1 MLPNIDD
8 SAAPTA
14 TAAEVTVGPGAARR
28 SSSAMIAVSAATAES
43 DLPGWSA
50 MHDEALFDR
59 LPLVAGFHRQPDEAL
74 EQWVGEARRRGAS
87 WLRIGTA
94 LGITRQSA

>member
-1 MLPNIDD
+1 
-8 SAAPTA
+8 
-14 TAAEVTVGPGAARR
+14 
-28 SSSAMIAVSAATAES
+28 
-43 DLPGWSA
+43 

-94 LGITRQSA
+94 LGIIRQSA

>member
-1 MLPNIDD
+1 MDQVPLD
-8 SAAPTA
+8 
-14 TAAEVTVGPGAARR
+14 EV
-28 SSSAMIAVSAATAES
+28 SSAMIAVSAATAES